1 MTTRILPALLA
12 AGVLAACGSSP
23 APGNDSDDKQD
34 TARAKLMQCL
44 RDQGIEGRPR
54 DADPEKLQAAV
65 EGPCAKYA
73 GDAFGTSDPGSD
85 PQLQDQL
92 TKLKACLREQGI
104 ATSPQIDRADPR
116 FDKALDACRD
126 QVPQLGGGR

>member
-12 AGVLAACGSSP
+12 AAVAACGSDAAS
-23 APGNDSDDKQD
+23 APGNDQDNQQD

-44 RDQGIEGRPR
+44 RDQGIEGKPR
-54 DADPEKLQAAV
+54 DADPEKLQAAL

-73 GDAFGTSDPGSD
+73 GGAFGTTDPND
-85 PQLQDQL
+85 PELQDQL

-104 ATSPQIDRADPR
+104 DTSPQIDRSDPK
-116 FDKALDACRD
+116 FDDALDACRD
-126 QVPQLGGGR
+126 QVPQLR

>member
-12 AGVLAACGSSP
+12 AAVLAACGGSNTS
-23 APGNDSDDKQD
+23 APNNDADNKQD

-65 EGPCAKYA
+65 EGPCKQYA
-73 GDAFGTSDPGSD
+73 GEAFGTTDPND
-85 PQLQDQL
+85 PELQDQL
-92 TKLKACLREQGI
+92 TKVKACLREQGI
-104 ATSPQIDRADPR
+104 ETSPQIDRGNPK
-116 FDKALDACRD
+116 FDKALDACRA
-126 QVPQLGGGR
+126 QVPRPR